1 MNGLIEPHKNENP
14 LAGGFPS
21 ATAKKHETNVNATDA
36 ERKRFET
43 LRARFAIAGHCL
55 HRTQPSDGA
64 VTLFAT
70 RWGLVRE
77 LPTIEDAEKFLA
89 QIGGGK

>member
-1 MNGLIEPHKNENP
+1 MNGLVPLHKNKCAAPDQEN
-14 LAGGFPS
+14 S
-21 ATAKKHETNVNATDA
+21 AFESVQANDSVTDA

-77 LPTIEDAEKFLA
+77 LPTVEDAEKFLS

>member
-1 MNGLIEPHKNENP
+1 MIRPLEPHKNENP

-43 LRARFAIAGHCL
+43 LRAKFALVGHAFYE
-55 HRTQPSDGA
+55 TTSADGRS
-64 VTLFAT
+64 FFIAT
-70 RWGLVRE
+70 RYGLCRE
-77 LPTIEDAEKFLA
+77 LTSLEAATAFLL
-89 QIGGGK
+89 QIGGAR